1 MSIPRELDIGIKIG
15 VSRNII
21 ARPSKKHPIVIII
34 TPIKIKNIVEL
45 KSCVRI
51 KFSRLFDT
59 PCKVA
64 KYVNIPL
71 TDSIIKIL
79 EVIIEVVKKQF
90 LNFFKVIS
98 L

>member
-1 MSIPRELDIGIKIG
+1 
-15 VSRNII
+15 
-21 ARPSKKHPIVIII
+21 
-34 TPIKIKNIVEL
+34 VEF
-45 KSCVRI
+45 KSCIRI

-79 EVIIEVVKKQF
+79 EVVFEVTKKE
-90 LNFFKVIS
+90 LKNFF
-98 L
+98 